1 MHAIAESLLA
11 KPLQIRIAWR
21 LRKARFGGTAV
32 SAVRELLRRV
42 ATHSAHAEGFTSG
55 YLSVAV
61 IGTRAMTTLHWRYRG
76 IDQPTDVLSFD
87 LGTDRQRGLLDA
99 EIVLCADLARRV
111 AAAGWHAL
119 AQPGRGFSGARGA
132 MPKRS
137 AGMLLATRA
146 ELALYL
152 VHGILHL
159 AGYDDD
165 TPVAARRMHAREDEL
180 LTQLGLGPVFRQGT

>member
-1 MHAIAESLLA
+1 MHATAESPLA

-21 LRKARFGGTAV
+21 LRKAHFGGTAV

-42 ATHSAHAEGFTSG
+42 ATHTAHAEGFTSG

-61 IGTRAMTTLHWRYRG
+61 VGTRAMTTLHCRYRG
-76 IDQPTDVLSFD
+76 IGQPTDVLSFD

-99 EIVLCADLARRV
+99 EIILCADLARRV
-111 AAAGWHAL
+111 AAAGWHGL
-119 AQPGRGFSGARGA
+119 TQPGRGSSRARSS
-132 MPKRS
+132 KRLVRGS
-137 AGMLLATRA
+137 LAAAHA

-165 TPVAARRMHAREDEL
+165 TTAAARRMHAREDEL
-180 LTQLGLGPVFRQGT
+180 LTQFGLGPVFDAGA

>member
-1 MHAIAESLLA
+1 MHATAESPLA

-21 LRKARFGGTAV
+21 LRKARFGGSAI

-42 ATHSAHAEGFTSG
+42 ATHTAHAEGFTSG

-61 IGTRAMTTLHWRYRG
+61 IGTRAMTTLHRRYRG
-76 IDQPTDVLSFD
+76 IDEPTDVLSFD
-87 LGTDRQRGLLDA
+87 LGTDRRRGLLDA

-111 AAAGWHAL
+111 AAAGWHGL
-119 AQPGRGFSGARGA
+119 AQRRA

-137 AGMLLATRA
+137 TGMLLAAHA

-159 AGYDDD
+159 AGHDDD
-165 TPVAARRMHAREDEL
+165 TPVAARRIHAREDEL
-180 LTQLGLGPVFRQGT
+180 LTQLGLGPVYREGM